1 MIYSKNNLLLL
12 VITTL
17 LVSFSSCYTKIDL
30 TGGSAILKEIN
41 FRDGSTVNLN
51 ISDLISFNTKSNS
64 SVVEASLSDVK
75 SINAFLTTNPTDPF
89 LSGSNPLGNGVMISR
104 NYVGNSIISF
114 TNVPIG
120 GPYYAVVA
128 AFDDVTSSSTKNN
141 ITNPNLTLT
150 SIDNK
155 WSISGNSVNVLP
167 SRNLAFSNTSTTL
180 DVDLILRRPLPNS
193 ISTAIIVNDGTTA
206 PVQTPININ

>member
-17 LVSFSSCYTKIDL
+17 LVSFSSCYSNVDL
-30 TGGSAILKEIN
+30 TGGNSILKEIN
-41 FRDGSTVNLN
+41 FRDGSTVNLK
-51 ISDLISFNTKSNS
+51 ISDLVSFNTKSNS
-64 SVVEASLSDVK
+64 SAIEASLSDVK
-75 SINAFLTTNPTDPF
+75 SISAFLTTNPTDPF
-89 LSGSNPLGNGVMISR
+89 SVGSNPLGNGVMISR
-104 NYVGNSIISF
+104 NYVGSSIISF

-128 AFDDVTSSSTKNN
+128 AFDDVTSSTTKNN
-141 ITNPNLTLT
+141 ITDPNLTLT

-155 WSISGNSVNVLP
+155 WSISGNTVNVLP